1 MAEPAHRSRPSRQGL
16 TEYLLLVG
24 ALAIL
29 AAGAVALFA
38 PQIRAALGGPPAAGP
53 TTPAPA
59 PRSPPTSS
67 GG

>member
-38 PQIRAALGGPPAAGP
+38 PEIRAALGSPPAVPAA
-53 TTPAPA
+53 PAPA
-59 PRSPPTSS
+59 APSAPAADA
-67 GG
+67 G